1 MLGYAARRVMLAL
14 PVIGI
19 VAVVVFGL
27 LYLTP
32 GDPALVI
39 AGDQASPED
48 VERIRV
54 ALGLDQPP
62 YLRFAGWIG
71 QVFRGDL
78 GVSVFTQQPVT
89 YMIGQR
95 LEPSLA
101 LIGASMLLSV
111 TVGMLFG
118 VAAARRPGGLVDKAL
133 AAFVTIGFS
142 VPVFILGYGLAYVF
156 ASRLHLFPVQ
166 GFTPLSQGLGP
177 FLRSLALPAI
187 AQSMVYAA
195 LIASVTRAKMISVL
209 AQDFIRTARAKG
221 VGPFALLF
229 RHALKNASIPVL
241 TIVGGGI
248 ATLIGAT
255 VVTENV
261 FAIPGI
267 GRLMTDA
274 ILHRDYPVIQG
285 VVLLSSL
292 AYVAVNLVVDLL
304 YTVLDPR
311 IRY

>member
-14 PVIGI
+14 PVVGI
-19 VAVVVFGL
+19 VAVVVFSL

-48 VERIRV
+48 IERIRV
-54 ALGLDQPP
+54 ALGLNQPP
-62 YLRFAGWIG
+62 YLRFAGWAWNLL
-71 QVFRGDL
+71 RGDF

-89 YMIGQR
+89 HMIGQR
-95 LEPSLA
+95 LEPSLS
-101 LIGASMLLSV
+101 LIAVSVLLSV
-111 TVGMLFG
+111 AVGIPFG
-118 VAAARRPGGLVDKAL
+118 VAASHRPNGLADKAL
-133 AAFVTIGFS
+133 TVVMATGFS
-142 VPVFILGYGLAYVF
+142 IPVFVVGYALAYVF
-156 ASRLHLFPVQ
+156 ASKLHWLPVQ
-166 GFTPLSQGLGP
+166 GFTPISQGVLP
-177 FLRSLALPAI
+177 FLRSLILPAMALSLI
-187 AQSMVYAA
+187 YSA
-195 LIASVTRAKMISVL
+195 LIASVTRAAMLNVL
-209 AQDFIRTARAKG
+209 SQDYIRTARAKG
-221 VGPFALLF
+221 VGQFMLLF
-229 RHALKNASIPVL
+229 RHALKNAAIPVV
-241 TIVGGGI
+241 TIIGGGI
-248 ATLIGAT
+248 ATLIGGT

-285 VVLLSSL
+285 VVLLSSVC
-292 AYVAVNLVVDLL
+292 YVGINLLVDLF